1 MQNSLTEAELPE
13 ETSQS
18 RRAVTCN
25 AMRTVIQTI
34 LGFLLIISCN
44 EKSEKNISIETS
56 PILIKVS
63 YYPTFHQPAEVILN
77 LNEKYLAFY
86 SPSAYNP
93 PPPPK
98 KDGTFSQEE
107 YNEYLRDRPE
117 LVPFKVDL
125 SDVEISNIRK
135 FVNSLKKEDY
145 DDKDLR
151 PGVDGMFTN
160 IVIVNSDDK
169 IIQINPMND
178 PKPKQNELYSRI
190 LQLVVDKNT
199 NKNDSI
205 ILQKIKKYH

>member
-1 MQNSLTEAELPE
+1 MKTI
-13 ETSQS
+13 
-18 RRAVTCN
+18 
-25 AMRTVIQTI
+25 IQTI

-44 EKSEKNISIETS
+44 KKNEKINSLEVN
-56 PILIKVS
+56 PVLIKIG

-93 PPPPK
+93 APPPPPK

-107 YNEYLRDRPE
+107 KEEYNEYLRERPE
-117 LVPFKVDL
+117 LVPFKVNL

-135 FVNSLKKEDY
+135 FVNSLKKEDFN
-145 DDKDLR
+145 DKDLH
-151 PGVDGMFTN
+151 PGFDGMFTN

-178 PKPKQNELYSRI
+178 PNL
-190 LQLVVDKNT
+190 
-199 NKNDSI
+199 
-205 ILQKIKKYH
+205 IKMNYIVEYYNY

>member
-1 MQNSLTEAELPE
+1 MKTI
-13 ETSQS
+13 
-18 RRAVTCN
+18 
-25 AMRTVIQTI
+25 IQTI

-44 EKSEKNISIETS
+44 KKNEKINSLEVN
-56 PILIKVS
+56 PILIKIG

-93 PPPPK
+93 APPPPPR

-107 YNEYLRDRPE
+107 KEEYNEYLRERPE
-117 LVPFKVDL
+117 LIPFKVNL

-135 FVNSLKKEDY
+135 FVNSLKKEDFN
-145 DDKDLR
+145 DKDLH
-151 PGVDGMFTN
+151 PGFDGMFTN

-169 IIQINPMND
+169 IIQINPMNN
-178 PKPKQNELYSRI
+178 PKPKQNELYRRI
-190 LQLVVDKNT
+190 LQLVVDKNV

-205 ILQKIKKYH
+205 ILQKIQRYR